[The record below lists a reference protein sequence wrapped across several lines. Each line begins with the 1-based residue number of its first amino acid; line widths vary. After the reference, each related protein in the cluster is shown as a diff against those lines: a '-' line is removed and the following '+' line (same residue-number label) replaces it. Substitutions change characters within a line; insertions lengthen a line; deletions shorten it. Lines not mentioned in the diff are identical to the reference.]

1 MKRRVLEL
9 HVQPGAKRTEVAG
22 MHGERIKIRLAAPAT
37 EGRANAALIEF
48 LAEEFGVAKRA
59 VRILSGMKSR
69 DKRVVI
75 EGDTTEE
82 LPWKMPSAS
91 IR

>member
-1 MKRRVLEL
+1 MKKRTLEL

-22 MHGERIKIRLAAPAT
+22 MHGERIKIRLAAPPAD
-37 EGRANAALIEF
+37 GRANAALIEF
-48 LAEEFGVAKRA
+48 LAEAFGVARRD
-59 VRILSGMKSR
+59 VTILSGMKSR
-69 DKRVVI
+69 DKRVLI
-75 EGDTTEE
+75 EGDAKGE